1 MSKKLDKIMRNC
13 TEQIVQIKKD
23 LRVYSKSVDSQL
35 EKIQKDYQKC
45 NGK

>member
-13 TEQIVQIKKD
+13 TEQIAQMKKD

-35 EKIQKDYQKC
+35 EKIQKDYQKFSD
-45 NGK
+45 K